1 MEHILK
7 YFPELTDVQRNQLAQ
22 LETLYPEWNAK
33 INVISRK
40 DIENLEVNHI
50 LHSLGLVRFVKFT
63 PGTRVMDL
71 GTGGGFPGI
80 PLAVYY
86 PDVSFHLVDRIG
98 KKLKVAQDIAE
109 RIGLTNVTFQH
120 GDVKEVKGKF
130 DFVVSRAVM
139 DLGDMVPLVKRY
151 IDSEDRNA
159 VPNGLLCLKG
169 GDLSDEISKGESYF
183 DFFFLTFF
191 FRFWLPKMSS
201 SYSSESSFALSRPT
215 YSILTMHQMPP
226 IRSFS
231 LCTTRSEGT
240 SNGSIFRFVNRAT
253 YLSSRSSN
261 TTVILSMMV
270 YCPFSLILDFTYS
283 LWSGRT

>member
-1 MEHILK
+1 MEHILN
-7 YFPELTDVQRNQLAQ
+7 YFPELTEKQREQMAQ
-22 LETLYPEWNAK
+22 LEVLYPEWNAK

-50 LHSLGLVRFVKFT
+50 LHSLGLIKFVKFT

-80 PLAVYY
+80 PLAIYY
-86 PDVSFHLVDRIG
+86 SEVTFHLVDRIG
-98 KKLKVAQDIAE
+98 KKLKVAHDIAE

-139 DLGDMVPLVKRY
+139 DLGEMVPLVRRF

-169 GDLSDEISKGESYF
+169 GDLSGEVSQYKNKVLIDELSSYF
-183 DFFFLTFF
+183 KEEFFKTKKILY
-191 FRFWLPKMSS
+191 LP
-201 SYSSESSFALSRPT
+201 L
-215 YSILTMHQMPP
+215 
-226 IRSFS
+226 
-231 LCTTRSEGT
+231 
-240 SNGSIFRFVNRAT
+240 
-253 YLSSRSSN
+253 
-261 TTVILSMMV
+261 
-270 YCPFSLILDFTYS
+270 
-283 LWSGRT
+283 

>member
-1 MEHILK
+1 MEHILN
-7 YFPELTDVQRNQLAQ
+7 YFPELTEKQREQMAQ
-22 LETLYPEWNAK
+22 LEVLYPEWNAK

-50 LHSLGLVRFVKFT
+50 LHSLGLVKFVKFT

-80 PLAVYY
+80 PLAIYY
-86 PDVSFHLVDRIG
+86 PDVTFHLVDRIG

-109 RIGLTNVTFQH
+109 RIGLQNVTFQH

-139 DLGDMVPLVKRY
+139 DLGEMVPLVRRF

-169 GDLSDEISKGESYF
+169 GDLTGEVHKFKNQVLIDELSSYF
-183 DFFFLTFF
+183 KEDFFKTKKMIY
-191 FRFWLPKMSS
+191 LP
-201 SYSSESSFALSRPT
+201 L
-215 YSILTMHQMPP
+215 
-226 IRSFS
+226 
-231 LCTTRSEGT
+231 
-240 SNGSIFRFVNRAT
+240 
-253 YLSSRSSN
+253 
-261 TTVILSMMV
+261 
-270 YCPFSLILDFTYS
+270 
-283 LWSGRT
+283 